1 MQQVDYDASAASNA
15 GTPISFSV
23 PTGIQAGNNYF
34 FVLFA
39 YEDARRKMLNNVS
52 PAGTAAAETQTYVTG
67 AFTVYDY
74 APTPAPTPRP
84 STAAPSN
91 VGRGPTLNPTYEPTP
106 KPVEADVP
114 CTATVESGI
123 PDDKIW
129 EWGQDV
135 ELKIKMCH
143 WYSYSYGVVD
153 VLLYGDVAG
162 ADPVDSLAQYQSVH
176 DNTLTVRYTVPQ
188 CSEPETADPTSNYY
202 GRCKTTGL
210 NFPDNTGAATCGTPP
225 CYKLRI
231 IEYGHGLDTG
241 GWRPLPSGEYEWD
254 RDDLVVDIRTKHLQA
269 PSPEPTKA
277 PSQDG
282 TIDCFHTALF
292 AGTGGANQVE
302 MNKIRKFSNYGAG
315 TDLAT
320 TPLAPGDSI
329 FANVEYWPLDRYS
342 SGRGTNRGG
351 TFKKATA
358 KEGQLRWSEDNDQG
372 RFVYPFVD
380 GPIATT
386 DGALRGGGTPKG
398 TGDPYA
404 GECST
409 GGRLGAGSGSNCK
422 NDADCSTAGET
433 CVLVAYGAVCS
444 DDMTTVCSEDN
455 DCTASATCVL
465 KPTDRQGYLTEPE
478 PMHTY
483 WPFGYNRTTHAWTYG
498 YCPLPAGS
506 TDQCCC
512 ETDAAG
518 VAYFE
523 DCTTLYPTSLT
534 WMTATCGKDD
544 MKVVP
549 VTRQNVTVAAKAT
562 KVTLRLCRGEC
573 HNDKNLGH
581 VDDAGD
587 RKKGDKESADA
598 HGFFG
603 ALKYD
608 VQVDANGPL
617 GYGTDGAALAAGEN
631 GPYEST
637 TRDVWG
643 SGGRATAQSYGVVG
657 GKVPLK
663 LPDDLET
670 ADDYRILVH
679 EESTGLTCRSDY
691 FTIANAG
698 EVPTP
703 SPVRKAPPTPRPTER
718 ATHAPTPAPTPSTIT
733 FVPEPQFWQK
743 ESTQT
748 VET

>member
-1 MQQVDYDASAASNA
+1 M
-15 GTPISFSV
+15 
-23 PTGIQAGNNYF
+23 
-34 FVLFA
+34 
-39 YEDARRKMLNNVS
+39 
-52 PAGTAAAETQTYVTG
+52 
-67 AFTVYDY
+67 
-74 APTPAPTPRP
+74 
-84 STAAPSN
+84 AAPSN

-106 KPVEADVP
+106 KPVEDIP

-123 PDDKIW
+123 PDDKVW

-153 VLLYGDVAG
+153 VLLYGDEPN

-176 DNTLTVRYTVPQ
+176 DNTLTVKYTVPQ
-188 CSEPETADPTSNYY
+188 CTDQDLVTGECNTA
-202 GRCKTTGL
+202 GL
-210 NFPDNTGAATCGTPP
+210 NFPDNDGVTGVVTSVGSKDSF
-225 CYKLRI
+225 KLRI

-241 GWRPLPSGEYEWD
+241 GWRSTGSGDYSWD
-254 RDDLVVDIRTKHLQA
+254 RKDLEFRIRTKHIQA
-269 PSPEPTKA
+269 PTPEPTKA

-302 MNKIRKFSNYGAG
+302 MNKIRKFSSYGAG

-329 FANVEYWPLDRYS
+329 FANIEYWPLDRYS

-351 TFKKATA
+351 TYKKTTA

-386 DGALRGGGTPKG
+386 DGGALGSGYVKG
-398 TGDPYA
+398 AGVSEGYA
-404 GECST
+404 GVCST
-409 GGRLGAGSGSNCK
+409 GLNNEGGTGCE
-422 NDADCSTAGET
+422 NDERCDDPDAVCI
-433 CVLVAYGAVCS
+433 LLAYGAVCS
-444 DDMTTVCSEDN
+444 DDMTTACAIDT
-455 DCTASATCVL
+455 DCTAPATCVL
-465 KPTDRQGYLTEPE
+465 KPTGRDGHLTEPE

-498 YCPLPAGS
+498 YCPSS
-506 TDQCCC
+506 TPTADNQCCC
-512 ETDAAG
+512 ETDATG

-523 DCTTLYPTSLT
+523 DCDSLYPTTLN
-534 WMTATCGKDD
+534 WMTTCSTSGVRK
-544 MKVVP
+544 MVP
-549 VTRQNVTVAAKAT
+549 LTRQNVTVASKAT

-581 VDDAGD
+581 VADAGD
-587 RKKGDKESADA
+587 RKKGDKKSADD

-603 ALKYD
+603 AFKYD
-608 VQVDANGPL
+608 VEVDANGPL
-617 GYGTDGAALAAGEN
+617 GYGADGAALSTGEN

-637 TRDVWG
+637 TLDVWG
-643 SGGRATAQSYGVVG
+643 SGGHADAQRYGVVG
-657 GKVPLK
+657 GKVPLT
-663 LPDDLET
+663 LPTDLET

-703 SPVRKAPPTPRPTER
+703 SP
-718 ATHAPTPAPTPSTIT
+718 IT

-748 VET
+748 VEIRIGDVDQAYSYGFGAVVDLLLYEADGADPVGTLAVYAQVTGNKLSVDYPVPAGLAGTDFRLRAIEYTRGLDVYSKPFAIG

>member
-1 MQQVDYDASAASNA
+1 
-15 GTPISFSV
+15 
-23 PTGIQAGNNYF
+23 
-34 FVLFA
+34 
-39 YEDARRKMLNNVS
+39 
-52 PAGTAAAETQTYVTG
+52 
-67 AFTVYDY
+67 
-74 APTPAPTPRP
+74 
-84 STAAPSN
+84 
-91 VGRGPTLNPTYEPTP
+91 
-106 KPVEADVP
+106 
-114 CTATVESGI
+114 
-123 PDDKIW
+123 
-129 EWGQDV
+129 
-135 ELKIKMCH
+135 
-143 WYSYSYGVVD
+143 
-153 VLLYGDVAG
+153 
-162 ADPVDSLAQYQSVH
+162 
-176 DNTLTVRYTVPQ
+176 
-188 CSEPETADPTSNYY
+188 
-202 GRCKTTGL
+202 
-210 NFPDNTGAATCGTPP
+210 
-225 CYKLRI
+225 
-231 IEYGHGLDTG
+231 
-241 GWRPLPSGEYEWD
+241 
-254 RDDLVVDIRTKHLQA
+254 
-269 PSPEPTKA
+269 
-277 PSQDG
+277 
-282 TIDCFHTALF
+282 
-292 AGTGGANQVE
+292 
-302 MNKIRKFSNYGAG
+302 MNKIRKFSHGYGDGLTA
-315 TDLAT
+315 
-320 TPLAPGDSI
+320 PLAPGDSI
-329 FANVEYWPLDRYS
+329 FANIEYWPLDRYS

-351 TFKKATA
+351 TYKKATA
-358 KEGQLRWSEDNDQG
+358 KEGQLRWSVCSDDMTTTCGVDEDCPATGATCVADPLGGRG
-372 RFVYPFVD
+372 RFVYPYVD
-380 GPIATT
+380 GPIANTNGGAVAGGIADAGAADAFAGVCSDDGTTGCKT
-386 DGALRGGGTPKG
+386 DGDCP
-398 TGDPYA
+398 TGA
-404 GECST
+404 
-409 GGRLGAGSGSNCK
+409 
-422 NDADCSTAGET
+422 T
-433 CVLVAYGAVCS
+433 CQLLVYGAVCS
-444 DDMTTVCSEDN
+444 DDMTTACGFDS
-455 DCTASATCVL
+455 DCTAPATCVL
-465 KPTDRQGYLTEPE
+465 KPTERQGYLTEPE

-512 ETDAAG
+512 ETDETG

-523 DCTTLYPTSLT
+523 DCATLYPTSLT
-534 WMTATCGKDD
+534 WMTATCGTND
-544 MKVVP
+544 MKMVP

-581 VDDAGD
+581 IDDAGD

-691 FTIANAG
+691 FTIANDG

-703 SPVRKAPPTPRPTER
+703 SPVRKAPPTPQPTKR

-748 VET
+748 VEIRIGDVDQAYSYGFGAVVDLLLYEADGADPVGTLAVYAQVTGNKLSVDYPVPAGLAGTDFRLRAIEYTRGLDVYSKPFAIGDGAPVPAPTAKPSTAAPSLAPTADTVVVEVSGVDVGGTLVKDTKYDLQVRFTR